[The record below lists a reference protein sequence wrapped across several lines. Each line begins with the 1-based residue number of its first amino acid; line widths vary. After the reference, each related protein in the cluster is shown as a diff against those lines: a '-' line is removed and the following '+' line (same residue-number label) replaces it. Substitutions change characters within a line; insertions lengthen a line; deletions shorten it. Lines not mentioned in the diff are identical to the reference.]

1 LASKRLSSSSLSDLC
16 LQLEPRGKYVSTRRC
31 YRKAGSVHGDT
42 ATRARTHATTSTH
55 TRQRR
60 RHHAARIPYNAG
72 TSPSHVRR
80 ARLHLPS
87 PRAPPWPRHAPP
99 APPARGASR
108 RLPAQPSAC
117 PHFCLSLSPSRA
129 GHWQRP
135 RRRRGHR
142 DGTRVDARQAR
153 APRAHIYKRKIG
165 PIIGAPPACLGHVSR
180 AAWWLDLHVR
190 RAWHC
195 QGGGSCRYAYGRP
208 SELRGGTREIGML
221 RQRRANHLDACMRSV
236 HVGARDSDET
246 HA

>member
-1 LASKRLSSSSLSDLC
+1 MSVPAAATEKQVQC
-16 LQLEPRGKYVSTRRC
+16 TGTRPH
-31 YRKAGSVHGDT
+31 AP
-42 ATRARTHATTSTH
+42 ARTPQPALTPDSDGGTTRPVYRTTPAPHPATYV
-55 TRQRR
+55 
-60 RHHAARIPYNAG
+60 ARACIC
-72 TSPSHVRR
+72 
-80 ARLHLPS
+80 L
-87 PRAPPWPRHAPP
+87 RHAPRP
-99 APPARGASR
+99 GLATRLPPPPARGASR
-108 RLPAQPSAC
+108 RLPVQPSAC

-221 RQRRANHLDACMRSV
+221 RQRRANLLDACMRSV
-236 HVGARDSDET
+236 QVQVGARDSDET